1 MELVEEANID
11 KEIEESEGFNGELQ
25 LYLLKLDSL
34 SKELKTPSKPSQS
47 SPLSASPQA
56 TGSTSHSTKLSK
68 LFLKKVSGDPKMWQE
83 WWDVEKFNHLRSLVE
98 DAAYA
103 TIAGLSLKEENYK
116 TAIDLLQ
123 ERIAQKQVM
132 INSHMDAMLKLN
144 SVSTMADIKKIRQ
157 LYDQVEIHVRGLQE
171 QGVDSA

>member
-11 KEIEESEGFNGELQ
+11 KEIEESEGFNGELY

-34 SKELKTPSKPSQS
+34 SKELKTPSKPSQP
-47 SPLSASPQA
+47 SPVSANPQA
-56 TGSTSHSTKLSK
+56 TGSTSHSTKFSK
-68 LFLKKVSGDPKMWQE
+68 LILKKVLGNPKMWQE
-83 WWDVEKFNHLRSLVE
+83 WWDVEKFNHSRSLVE
-98 DAAYA
+98 DTAYA
-103 TIAGLSLKEENYK
+103 TIAGLSLNEENYK

-123 ERIAQKQVM
+123 ERIAQKQIM

-144 SVSTMADIKKIRQ
+144 SVSTMVKKIRQ
-157 LYDQVEIHVRGLQE
+157 LYDQVEIHVHGLQE